1 MYFIILHFRKN
12 HEILKTGRIYTIP
25 VHQLPGGRGD
35 GMPITTFA
43 EIGIDETI
51 VQYLVSSPDK
61 SVLLSMDSGYG
72 FAAKTSDMMSR
83 VRNGKSFISLED
95 GETLLPPLVI
105 PEASKSIGVLSEK
118 GRFLLFDATELRVL
132 SSGGHGVILMG
143 LDKGEKIRATLPVDD
158 NGCLVICMAKND
170 NRYEVRI
177 SGNQIETYT
186 GKRARKGKPVETR
199 FTPASLENIK

>member
-1 MYFIILHFRKN
+1 
-12 HEILKTGRIYTIP
+12 
-25 VHQLPGGRGD
+25 
-35 GMPITTFA
+35 MPITTFA

-132 SSGGHGVILMG
+132 SSGGHGV
-143 LDKGEKIRATLPVDD
+143 T
-158 NGCLVICMAKND
+158 
-170 NRYEVRI
+170 
-177 SGNQIETYT
+177 
-186 GKRARKGKPVETR
+186 
-199 FTPASLENIK
+199 